1 MEKKYWNDFENSG
14 KIEDYLKY
22 KGIENIDGKL
32 KGGLSEATESKGSSD
47 KGDTL

>member
-1 MEKKYWNDFENSG
+1 MEDKYWKEFETSG

-32 KGGLSEATESKGSSD
+32 EGGVSEITKSEGNSN
-47 KGDTL
+47 